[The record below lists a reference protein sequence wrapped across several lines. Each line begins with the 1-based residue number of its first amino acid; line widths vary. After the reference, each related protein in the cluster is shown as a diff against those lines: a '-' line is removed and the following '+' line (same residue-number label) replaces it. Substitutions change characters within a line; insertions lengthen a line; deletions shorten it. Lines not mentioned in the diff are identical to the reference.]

1 MVATAVGLLVL
12 LAGFEVLDL
21 LDITQGAASSVSP
34 ILALPIIILFSVGI
48 WRSVHRHH
56 LRQHAAHR

>member
-1 MVATAVGLLVL
+1 
-12 LAGFEVLDL
+12 
-21 LDITQGAASSVSP
+21 VSP
-34 ILALPIIILFSVGI
+34 ILALPIVILLSVGV